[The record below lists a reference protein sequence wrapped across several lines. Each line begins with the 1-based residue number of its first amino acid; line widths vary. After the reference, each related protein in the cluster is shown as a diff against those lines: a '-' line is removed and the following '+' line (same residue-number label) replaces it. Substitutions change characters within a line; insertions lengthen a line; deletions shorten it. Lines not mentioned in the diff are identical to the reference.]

1 MEFACDKARE
11 GLRFESLPAVLEQFA
26 AAFGGRAALALRP
39 RPGEPPAVIAVYPPG
54 AAGPALL
61 AQIGAL
67 IGEHPEVTVA
77 GGCLRGSLA
86 PGRAGGEPGQ
96 RTAGRDSGP
105 GAESALVAVT
115 QPALGRPLSALVLI
129 GDRAS
134 WTAETQATAR
144 TLVAVI
150 AAQYRRASDTVEL
163 AEREE
168 ITRALVEAS
177 PDAVVIADATRRI
190 VEFNAAA
197 EELLRR
203 PRADALGQDMRV
215 VLLPERDRAR
225 FKAGTEHFLRT
236 GDRVEGD
243 QGEFAGRMRL
253 PVLRGDGSELTVELT
268 PLPLEVGGARYFCC
282 FLRDF
287 SELERANAAF
297 AASQAR
303 FQLLSELAPVGIA
316 RTGRGG
322 VCSYV
327 NERWCVL
334 GGGSAGDFIGSP
346 WTQVLHP
353 DDAGKVAQE
362 WAQARAAG
370 AELRAECRLRPN
382 GGPQLWA
389 QAAVAALPEGDDQPA
404 GFLVAL
410 TNVSSRK
417 RAEQEGGRLLAAE
430 RAACNSLADQ
440 TARLNRLMAVAVPG
454 VLFVDE
460 DNVIVQLNQA
470 YADLLGLPEPV
481 DQLIGTPIGG
491 LRGQIER
498 SLADPADFLARMS
511 ECRLARQPVTGVRF
525 GCSDGRTVEG
535 DYWPVF
541 ASGQYLGGLWLL
553 RRTPAREIT

>member
-1 MEFACDKARE
+1 
-11 GLRFESLPAVLEQFA
+11 
-26 AAFGGRAALALRP
+26 
-39 RPGEPPAVIAVYPPG
+39 
-54 AAGPALL
+54 
-61 AQIGAL
+61 
-67 IGEHPEVTVA
+67 
-77 GGCLRGSLA
+77 
-86 PGRAGGEPGQ
+86 
-96 RTAGRDSGP
+96 
-105 GAESALVAVT
+105 
-115 QPALGRPLSALVLI
+115 
-129 GDRAS
+129 
-134 WTAETQATAR
+134 
-144 TLVAVI
+144 
-150 AAQYRRASDTVEL
+150 
-163 AEREE
+163 
-168 ITRALVEAS
+168 
-177 PDAVVIADATRRI
+177 
-190 VEFNAAA
+190 
-197 EELLRR
+197 
-203 PRADALGQDMRV
+203 
-215 VLLPERDRAR
+215 
-225 FKAGTEHFLRT
+225 
-236 GDRVEGD
+236 
-243 QGEFAGRMRL
+243 
-253 PVLRGDGSELTVELT
+253 VELT